1 MSKISKQQRIWVGL
15 FIVLFAIIQSAI
27 ALTTQPMTV
36 LADTGSVELN
46 SFYVYNWSW
55 INSPYSCRDPNTGC
69 WVYLNYKAPG
79 WALSQQRATIDEK
92 WKNPTLVFWTKYTS
106 SRTVYFA
113 YVEVQVVGET
123 KWDRLKVFGGT
134 SDIWHQVTVDLKAY
148 SGKTITVKFFAQP
161 NYYTMYRDERK
172 GNTLFTK
179 EIFYVQGVSIA
190 PEPPNP

>member
-1 MSKISKQQRIWVGL
+1 MSKISKQQRIVVGL
-15 FIVLFAIIQSAI
+15 FVLLLAITQSAI
-27 ALTTQPMTV
+27 GLTTQPLAQV
-36 LADTGSVELN
+36 ADTGSVELN

-79 WALSQQRATIDEK
+79 WALSQQKTTIDKK
-92 WKNPTLVFWTKYTS
+92 WKNPTLVFWTKYSS
-106 SRTVYFA
+106 SRVVNFA
-113 YVEVQVVGET
+113 FVEIQVAGET
-123 KWDRLKVFGGT
+123 KWDRVKVFGGT
-134 SDIWHQVTVDLKAY
+134 RDIWQQVTVDLKAY

-161 NYYTMYRDERK
+161 NLYSIYRDESK
-172 GNTLFTK
+172 GHSQYTK